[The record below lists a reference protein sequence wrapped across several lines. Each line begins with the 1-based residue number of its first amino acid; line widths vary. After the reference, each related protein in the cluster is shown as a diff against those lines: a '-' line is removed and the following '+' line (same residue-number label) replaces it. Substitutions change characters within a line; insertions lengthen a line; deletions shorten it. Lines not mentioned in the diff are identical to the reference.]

1 MSASRAVFFRVMS
14 LRQALVALVAVAGAG
29 VVAVAPA
36 TARGDDDPAAA
47 YMKEAAGYAARA
59 RAAESPEDAAIAALQ
74 AFNTW
79 RRANKL
85 DGDRQHLCRARAVLD
100 EVLVRGDL
108 EATHRTGLESR
119 RASLAAIEC
128 PGRAPRRSGAAARPR
143 GGTEVA
149 EIPVLGV
156 DRGAAEVQMVVV
168 DLRPDTDS
176 QKAMV
181 ASTNAASSP
190 DDQPPVRE
198 GKAAPRRSV
207 ALLDPGA
214 LAGPTMSTDRL
225 RASPKTI
232 AGATIL
238 GLAALPIGGL
248 VYAALRDVAIA
259 GEVREL
265 QQKLETSGEHDD
277 ARIEAL
283 ELEAHRALQLEIGF
297 GVASAALVGAGVGLL
312 ISGRRSGSARA
323 LSLTPQAGVA
333 FGGVALSGR
342 F

>member
-1 MSASRAVFFRVMS
+1 
-14 LRQALVALVAVAGAG
+14 
-29 VVAVAPA
+29 
-36 TARGDDDPAAA
+36 
-47 YMKEAAGYAARA
+47 
-59 RAAESPEDAAIAALQ
+59 
-74 AFNTW
+74 
-79 RRANKL
+79 
-85 DGDRQHLCRARAVLD
+85 
-100 EVLVRGDL
+100 
-108 EATHRTGLESR
+108 
-119 RASLAAIEC
+119 
-128 PGRAPRRSGAAARPR
+128 
-143 GGTEVA
+143 
-149 EIPVLGV
+149 
-156 DRGAAEVQMVVV
+156 MVVV